1 MNEILQG
8 IRVIKFYAWE
18 KNFEEKI
25 DNLRFVCFSENFLR
39 SLSKNFTHHII
50 GNEDLFQPDLVLQI
64 SKTKSWICGG
74 SDCYF
79 CVI

>member
-25 DNLRFVCFSENFLR
+25 DNLRFVCFSENF
-39 SLSKNFTHHII
+39 SWSPSKYFPHHII

-64 SKTKSWICGG
+64 SKTKS
-74 SDCYF
+74 
-79 CVI
+79 

>member
-25 DNLRFVCFSENFLR
+25 DNLRLVCFSENF
-39 SLSKNFTHHII
+39 SWSPSKNFTQHVI

-64 SKTKSWICGG
+64 SKTKS
-74 SDCYF
+74 
-79 CVI
+79 

>member
-25 DNLRFVCFSENFLR
+25 DNLRFVCFSENF
-39 SLSKNFTHHII
+39 SWSSSKHFTHHII
-50 GNEDLFQPDLVLQI
+50 GNEDLFQPDLVYLVQI
-64 SKTKSWICGG
+64 SKIKS
-74 SDCYF
+74 
-79 CVI
+79 

>member
-25 DNLRFVCFSENFLR
+25 NKLR
-39 SLSKNFTHHII
+39 
-50 GNEDLFQPDLVLQI
+50 
-64 SKTKSWICGG
+64 
-74 SDCYF
+74 
-79 CVI
+79 